1 MTTNVKV
8 FKSTD
13 SSAPLLAG
21 AAGYLIS
28 VLDACLVNG
37 YNSKTITI
45 TRDGTTATATSSAH
59 GFSTGQCLLI
69 AGADQADYNGEFYI
83 TVTGDNTFTF
93 TVANSPATPA
103 TGTITAKIAPAGW
116 TKSYSGTNKAAY
128 RMLAG
133 NQRYL
138 RVDDTG
144 TTSARV
150 VGYESMTGVDT
161 GTNAFPTDIQVSG
174 GLYIN
179 KSSVA
184 DTSSRAWIIVAT
196 DRLAHIFINA
206 GPTAGLICGTQS
218 FGDIKSF
225 AAGDQYQTVLI
236 AQTSY
241 SASAVGSYQAL
252 HAQCAYGAT
261 VAGHYIARA
270 YTQVG
275 SSLVFGK
282 HTDGAKITSP
292 TGNIGGSGL
301 AYPNP
306 ADGGLYMSPLFIH
319 EAGSLRGTLPGVW
332 APIHQRPVGHLDTVS
347 GSGDLSGKTFLGLF
361 VSGSSATA
369 SDGQIML
376 ETSNTWDD

>member
-13 SSAPLLAG
+13 SDAPLLAG
-21 AAGYLIS
+21 AAGYLVS

-59 GFSTGQCLLI
+59 GFATGQCLLI

-83 TVTGDNTFTF
+83 TVTGGNTFTF

-116 TKSYSGTNKAAY
+116 SKAYSGTNKAAY

-138 RVDDTG
+138 RVDDSG

-184 DTSSRAWIIVAT
+184 DTSSRGWIIVAT

-206 GPTAGLICGTQS
+206 GPTTGLICGTQT

-225 AAGDQYQTVLI
+225 AGGDQYQTVLI
-236 AQTSY
+236 AQISY
-241 SASAVGSYQAL
+241 SASAIASYQAL
-252 HAQCAYGAT
+252 STQCAYGST
-261 VAGHYIARA
+261 VAGNYIARA

-275 SSLVFGK
+275 GSLAIGK
-282 HTDGAKITSP
+282 HTDAAKLNSLTA
-292 TGNIGGSGL
+292 NIGGAGL

-306 ADGGLYMSPLFIH
+306 SDGGLYLSPVYIH
-319 EAGSLRGTLPGVW
+319 EAGALRGTLPGVL
-332 APIHQRPVGHLDTVS
+332 APLHQRPIAHLDTVS
-347 GSGDLSGKTFLGLF
+347 GSGDLAGKTFLGLF
-361 VSGSSATA
+361 AEGSSVAAA
-369 SDGQIML
+369 SGQIFL

>member
-1 MTTNVKV
+1 M
-8 FKSTD
+8 
-13 SSAPLLAG
+13 
-21 AAGYLIS
+21 
-28 VLDACLVNG
+28 
-37 YNSKTITI
+37 
-45 TRDGTTATATSSAH
+45 
-59 GFSTGQCLLI
+59 
-69 AGADQADYNGEFYI
+69 
-83 TVTGDNTFTF
+83 TGDNTFTF

-150 VGYESMTGVDT
+150 VGYEAMTGVDT

-184 DTSSRAWIIVAT
+184 DTSSRGWIIVAT

-241 SASAVGSYQAL
+241 SSSGVGSYAAL
-252 HAQCAYGAT
+252 ALTAAYGST
-261 VAGHYIARA
+261 TAGNYIARA

-275 SSLVFGK
+275 GGLAIGK
-282 HTDGAKITSP
+282 HVDAAKVGSLST
-292 TGNIGGSGL
+292 NLGGGGL
-301 AYPNP
+301 PYPNP
-306 ADGGLYMSPLFIH
+306 ADGGLYLSPLFVH
-319 EAGSLRGTLPGVW
+319 EAGALRGTVPGVW
-332 APIHQRPVGHLDTVS
+332 GPIHQRPISHLDTVS
-347 GSGDLSGKTFLGLF
+347 GSGDLSGKKFIGVFT
-361 VSGSSATA
+361 SGASAAA
-369 SDGQIML
+369 SDGQIFL

>member
-13 SSAPLLAG
+13 SGAPLLAG

-59 GFSTGQCLLI
+59 GFATGQCLLI

-103 TGTITAKIAPAGW
+103 TGTITAKIAAAGW

-174 GLYIN
+174 GLYFN

-196 DRLAHIFINA
+196 DRLAHVFINA
-206 GPTAGLICGTQS
+206 GPTAGLICGTQT

-225 AAGDQYQTVLI
+225 AGGDQYQTALI

-241 SASAVGSYQAL
+241 SASAVGSYQSL
-252 HAQCAYGAT
+252 HAQVAYPST
-261 VAGHYIARA
+261 VTGNYIARA

-275 SSLVFGK
+275 GSLAIGK
-282 HTDGAKITSP
+282 HTDAAKATSL
-292 TGNIGGSGL
+292 TAFIGGAGL
-301 AYPNP
+301 PYPNP
-306 ADGGLYMSPLFIH
+306 ADGGLYMSPIFVH
-319 EAGSLRGTLPGVW
+319 ENGALRGTIPGVW
-332 APIHQRPVGHLDTVS
+332 GPLHARPLAHLDTVA
-347 GSGDLSGKTFLGLF
+347 GSGDLSGKTFLALHAE
-361 VSGSSATA
+361 GSSLATA
-369 SDGQIML
+369 SGQIML
-376 ETSNTWDD
+376 EISNTWDD